1 MDNFK
6 SIVSDYGQGLSIFN
20 PKTFSDDEEEGD
32 KVAAVTKTDQVKD
45 GNASDDEEMR
55 KRSDQAT
62 AAPAASA

>member
-32 KVAAVTKTDQVKD
+32 KAAASTKKDQEKD
-45 GNASDDEEMR
+45 GNACDDKEMP
-55 KRSDQAT
+55 KHSDQAT
-62 AAPAASA
+62 AAPAVSA